1 MKKVKLY
8 WKKIVVAVVLIVLF
22 GFVAFMYLKLTEL
35 TNQLTYLQDST
46 NVILSDVGN
55 LQSNIEKT
63 LEEDASMIEN
73 YSIDI
78 VEKENFLTV

>member
-35 TNQLTYLQDST
+35 TNQLTYLQDSP

-55 LQSNIEKT
+55 LQPNIEKT
-63 LEEDASMIEN
+63 LE
-73 YSIDI
+73 
-78 VEKENFLTV
+78 

>member
-22 GFVAFMYLKLTEL
+22 GFVAFMYLKLIEL

-55 LQSNIEKT
+55 LQSIIPLILWT
-63 LEEDASMIEN
+63 
-73 YSIDI
+73 
-78 VEKENFLTV
+78 

>member
-35 TNQLTYLQDST
+35 TNQLTYLAGFHQCNPVRCGKS
-46 NVILSDVGN
+46 S
-55 LQSNIEKT
+55 
-63 LEEDASMIEN
+63 
-73 YSIDI
+73 
-78 VEKENFLTV
+78 VEY

>member
-1 MKKVKLY
+1 MKKVKFN
-8 WKKIVVAVVLIVLF
+8 WKKIVVVVMILVLF
-22 GFVAFMYLKLTEL
+22 GFCAFMYQKLTEL

-63 LEEDASMIEN
+63 LRGLKYDRRL
-73 YSIDI
+73 
-78 VEKENFLTV
+78 FH

>member
-63 LEEDASMIEN
+63 LEEDASMIED
-73 YSIDI
+73 YSRHELQQKD
-78 VEKENFLTV
+78 L